1 VILALHDLNTA
12 VEGRDLTAMLRA
24 LQYPG
29 LKVVEH
35 VSSTD
40 AELYFKHLRV
50 CISQLHNLSNTH
62 TYWLPANLQEYYMV
76 LCDD

>member
-1 VILALHDLNTA
+1 MILALHDLNTA

-29 LKVVEH
+29 LKVVEY
-35 VSSTD
+35 VSATD

-50 CISQLHNLSNTH
+50 CISQLHNLSNKH
-62 TYWLPANLQEYYMV
+62 TV
-76 LCDD
+76 IG

>member
-1 VILALHDLNTA
+1 MILALHDLNTA

-29 LKVVEH
+29 LKVVEY

-50 CISQLHNLSNTH
+50 CINYITFLTNTLLLASSQSSGIL
-62 TYWLPANLQEYYMV
+62 YGIV
-76 LCDD
+76 